1 MAYSIIWHFQDPTT
15 FKNGWE
21 LLWQG
26 KWNQD
31 EAISIRKRHYNS
43 LVKALKPKMIADGR
57 KPNKGNVYYYSD
69 TPEYKAWMTVINKV
83 LTDLKADNDETKK
96 YIAILKEKGE
106 Y

>member
-31 EAISIRKRHYNS
+31 EAISLRKRHYNS

-57 KPNKGNVYYYSD
+57 KPNKGNIYYYSD
-69 TPEYKAWMTVINKV
+69 TPEYKEWMELIDKINNN
-83 LTDLKADNDETKK
+83 LKIDNDETKK
-96 YIAILKEKGE
+96 YIAILKERGE

>member
-1 MAYSIIWHFQDPTT
+1 MVYSINWHFQEKTE
-15 FKNGWE
+15 FSNGWQ

-26 KWNQD
+26 KKNQD
-31 EAISIRKRHYNS
+31 IALKKRNDLYKG
-43 LVKALKPKMIADGR
+43 LIKALKHQMIADGR

-96 YIAILKEKGE
+96 YIAILKERGE